1 MNCFLLNKIENLVSY
16 DNNEF
21 CNLLLTRSKPF
32 LWRNMIKS
40 ILIHEYHHLDE
51 THLAVVKQ
59 LTHQEVSIKV
69 RQQEDLVGATPP
81 SPTRTNRSS

>member
-1 MNCFLLNKIENLVSY
+1 
-16 DNNEF
+16 
-21 CNLLLTRSKPF
+21 
-32 LWRNMIKS
+32 MIKS